1 MYEHEIIPAYGAN
14 SDDDPRNFPQ
24 GWYRELWYARLG
36 ESVKH
41 GFCIVTAQG
50 DVLVVENEDL
60 ETVDEVIGATG
71 WVEGNSVMYLV
82 YKYSGIHEIWRYYV
96 QIETHVLISADPIYN
111 FQRGKKINHIV
122 VGLNSLMGW
131 TDAYGDAYDYDG
143 ITGVPEFNEPFL
155 IDIDKMEAGDY
166 PSPLTLQDVQFIKWP
181 FWSGPAVEYFTDL
194 TKGDNKLRSK
204 LLRFRATLIYF
215 NNQEA
220 AYSGYSRL
228 VTPSLSELVSGTNV
242 ASSQQDN
249 GLHIT
254 VETGPATVR
263 KINVAV
269 SINGSQFGVFEQIDK
284 DILGLADNT
293 TYTFDYYGNSAAIS
307 LPLNLRN
314 QDFVPKIANTMVLL
328 PTKEIAFVGYREGW
342 NQEEMDVSITPI
354 YKERLW
360 LPRNYA
366 MEGDFNSTP
375 NNFRFFVGWE
385 STLFQFTVGQQYS
398 FTDINGI
405 PRYYT
410 LTQADIDAALQ
421 EVLPEDQA
429 LYIMQVIGDAFC
441 DQMGISVGAAT
452 LVGGSILRYSA
463 AWPDGGSLYTF
474 TVPVDRRTMAE
485 EDHIKG
491 ARYDYGIQYY
501 DGAGRA
507 FGVWTNPDLQMY
519 VPFPSE
525 TDAATG
531 RAVFTDVNNPYIIEA
546 EISIN
551 HVPPIDASYYRIVRR
566 QSVDIAS
573 FREETVVSIAQASD
587 GRIGLRLQSD
597 PLVSNNYQNTYEGAS
612 INSQI
617 SVGDKCRFYRKRTSN
632 VSDPTPSDS
641 PYLDAYFELE
651 VMGYDQTNQVITVEN
666 FDPSLIDFASASD
679 IGQVIQI
686 YTPQPTYDTDGN
698 LFVGKWFELSD
709 KYDIGDAH
717 TDTRYHKGS
726 LGLTGNVSENGGV
739 GESAAKTT
747 TDVGEFD
754 PDGRVIVFTNDDG
767 DTETFTVL
775 TTAET
780 APGIWKIT
788 IDGFFSF
795 DFSLANGGSFGFQ
808 QDQIVVGGVSVTPA
822 IISGIKG
829 DVWFRQRLYATGHLT
844 LNETQYYFINDPW
857 YSDYWVES
865 KLNDNGRVASQS
877 NFAKLTYLK
886 ATAKHGGKFFDNN
899 QINEISVFDG
909 GPSNIESM
917 DDQWGDTIAAMVD
930 GKTLKCIQKKKENS
944 IYINFA
950 GYSITTEAGDV
961 LPQTGKTFSQ
971 WRPYESLFGTS
982 DAGSMVLIPSRG
994 VAYFDRLSGAFI
1006 LSSTSGQI
1014 EISNYLQR
1022 EGGTREPF
1030 RYKQRALELARQCKT
1045 YNTEIT
1051 TYVDETN
1058 GEVGWCFRSEILPE
1072 VELNAVMAPGSS
1084 TFLVNG
1090 DYSGY
1095 VGAPVVLTQNNS
1107 VVYANVLRA
1116 TFAAN
1121 KTTFTV
1127 DVSSPFPLSSVKAV
1141 LLAVYSYSID
1151 TFDYVRMVW
1160 RSRYDYNFT
1169 RFANIGNQ
1177 LFGFG
1182 SDNQLYLHNDPD
1194 SLTYHGEDG
1203 IERWTFVTND
1213 VGNLEKIFNTL
1224 NIKTDKKWSMPS
1236 AITDGSYL
1244 YGEQETSLSVDE
1256 FTAKGNLISA
1266 RFKRDKNSPNFA
1278 TEAKARISGNVMRG
1292 QAMTITIEREI
1303 ADKSVTYSAKVIGQL
1318 DEPNV

>member
-14 SDDDPRNFPQ
+14 SDDDPRSFPQ

-36 ESVKH
+36 ENVKH

-60 ETVDEVIGATG
+60 ETVDEVIGAIG

-131 TDAYGDAYDYDG
+131 ADAYGDAYDYDG

-181 FWSGPAVEYFTDL
+181 FWSGPTVEYFTDL

-204 LLRFRATLIYF
+204 LLRFRATPIYF

-328 PTKEIAFVGYREGW
+328 PNKEIAFVGYREGW
-342 NQEEMDVSITPI
+342 DQEVMDVSIEPV
-354 YKERLW
+354 YNERLW

-375 NNFRFFVGWE
+375 NNFRFFVDWE
-385 STLFQFTVGQQYS
+385 TSFFQFQAGQQYS
-398 FTDINGI
+398 FTDINGV

-410 LTQADIDAALQ
+410 VTQEDIDIALQ
-421 EVLPEDQA
+421 QTLPEDQA
-429 LYIMQVIGDAFC
+429 LYIMQVMGDDFC
-441 DQMGISVGAAT
+441 DQMGISVGTAT
-452 LVGGSILRYSA
+452 LSGGSVLLYSA
-463 AWPDGGSLYTF
+463 TWPNGGSLYTF
-474 TVPVDRRTMAE
+474 LVPVTRRTMAE

-507 FGVWTNPDLQMY
+507 FGVWTSADLQMY

-525 TDAATG
+525 ADAATG
-531 RAVFTDVNNPYIIEA
+531 RAGFTDVNNPYVIEA
-546 EISIN
+546 QITIN
-551 HVPPIDASYYRIVRR
+551 HIPPIDASYYRIVRR
-566 QSVDIAS
+566 QSVDTAS

-617 SVGDKCRFYRKRTSN
+617 NVGDKCRFYRKRTSN

-666 FDPSLIDFASASD
+666 LDPSLIDFASASD

-698 LFVGKWFELSD
+698 LFVGKWFELSE

-717 TDTRYHKGS
+717 TDTRYHKGTF
-726 LGLTGNVSENGGV
+726 GLIGDVSTDGNVGDTQ
-739 GESAAKTT
+739 AFTT
-747 TDVGEFD
+747 IDLGDHD
-754 PDGRVIVFTNDDG
+754 PDGRAVVFTNDNG
-767 DTETFTVL
+767 DTETFTI
-775 TTAET
+775 TAT
-780 APGIWKIT
+780 AFNGVSEWKIS
-788 IDGFFSF
+788 INPSVLAF
-795 DFSLANGGSFGFQ
+795 DFSAAAGGRFNIQ
-808 QDQIVVGGVSVTPA
+808 QNQVVVGGVSTTPA
-822 IISGIKG
+822 IVDLDWG
-829 DVWFRQRLYATGHLT
+829 DVYIRQRVSDTGFLGTSNQKAYSYYEDPAVSDYYPSNCYHYGRIGIENTENKATRYKADTMHSQVYLDQTSVNGLSDFT
-844 LNETQYYFINDPW
+844 GLQNRFKLNESNGAIQRMKAVEKTLHVIQESCTTPIYNGT
-857 YSDYWVES
+857 YSVGGDGEVSQPAFKNEIFGA
-865 KLNDNGRVASQS
+865 KGREVPFGTIHPRSVQLIGNVVYLYDFNRATW
-877 NFAKLTYLK
+877 AKLT
-886 ATAKHGGKFFDNN
+886 
-899 QINEISVFDG
+899 DG
-909 GPSNIESM
+909 GHGSINH
-917 DDQWGDTIAAMVD
+917 GDF
-930 GKTLKCIQKKKENS
+930 K
-944 IYINFA
+944 Y
-950 GYSITTEAGDV
+950 
-961 LPQTGKTFSQ
+961 
-971 WRPYESLFGTS
+971 
-982 DAGSMVLIPSRG
+982 
-994 VAYFDRLSGAFI
+994 
-1006 LSSTSGQI
+1006 
-1014 EISNYLQR
+1014 
-1022 EGGTREPF
+1022 
-1030 RYKQRALELARQCKT
+1030 
-1045 YNTEIT
+1045 
-1051 TYVDETN
+1051 
-1058 GEVGWCFRSEILPE
+1058 
-1072 VELNAVMAPGSS
+1072 S
-1084 TFLVNG
+1084 TF
-1090 DYSGY
+1090 
-1095 VGAPVVLTQNNS
+1095 A
-1107 VVYANVLRA
+1107 
-1116 TFAAN
+1116 
-1121 KTTFTV
+1121 
-1127 DVSSPFPLSSVKAV
+1127 
-1141 LLAVYSYSID
+1141 
-1151 TFDYVRMVW
+1151 
-1160 RSRYDYNFT
+1160 YNFT
-1169 RFANIGNQ
+1169 QLIQNNVVGNEKLFSFVDELNSEYTTILQIGEDFYGVVFRYDVQGWSHHVDGLPMIWAENMYKS
-1177 LFGFG
+1177 LI
-1182 SDNQLYLHNDPD
+1182 STPETEIWLHN
-1194 SLTYHGEDG
+1194 SGG
-1203 IERWTFVTND
+1203 
-1213 VGNLEKIFNTL
+1213 
-1224 NIKTDKKWSMPS
+1224 
-1236 AITDGSYL
+1236 
-1244 YGEQETSLSVDE
+1244 
-1256 FTAKGNLISA
+1256 
-1266 RFKRDKNSPNFA
+1266 DKNTFFDQYYPPS
-1278 TEAKARISGNVMRG
+1278 
-1292 QAMTITIEREI
+1292 ITFEMNDHPGLI
-1303 ADKSVTYSAKVIGQL
+1303 KKFCVL
-1318 DEPNV
+1318 N

>member
-14 SDDDPRNFPQ
+14 SDDDPRSFPQ

-36 ESVKH
+36 ENVKH

-131 TDAYGDAYDYDG
+131 ADAYGDAYDYDG

-181 FWSGPAVEYFTDL
+181 FWSGPTVEYFTDL

-204 LLRFRATLIYF
+204 LLRFRATPIYF

-228 VTPSLSELVSGTNV
+228 VTPTLSEMVSGTNV

-254 VETGPATVR
+254 VDTGPATVR

-342 NQEEMDVSITPI
+342 GQETMDVSIEPVYNERRWFGIGNRYSFINNASPYDGVLLQAVSPSGSNFHYTPGDTYVLTI
-354 YKERLW
+354 TFSFPSYAQMTLYCTITQSDIDYAIANASFSQPAHGLIARIIAT
-360 LPRNYA
+360 RFAGQVNNYFGSTVVSA
-366 MEGDFNSTP
+366 DYLGGYSASFGGSVTIDAFFIASTP
-375 NNFRFFVGWE
+375 
-385 STLFQFTVGQQYS
+385 
-398 FTDINGI
+398 
-405 PRYYT
+405 
-410 LTQADIDAALQ
+410 
-421 EVLPEDQA
+421 
-429 LYIMQVIGDAFC
+429 
-441 DQMGISVGAAT
+441 
-452 LVGGSILRYSA
+452 
-463 AWPDGGSLYTF
+463 
-474 TVPVDRRTMAE
+474 PVRRTMAE

-507 FGVWTNPDLQMY
+507 FGVWTSADLQMY

-525 TDAATG
+525 ADAATG
-531 RAVFTDVNNPYIIEA
+531 RAGFTDVNNPYVIEA
-546 EISIN
+546 KITIN
-551 HVPPIDASYYRIVRR
+551 HIPPIDASYYRIVRR

-617 SVGDKCRFYRKRTSN
+617 NVGDKCRFYRKRTSN

-698 LFVGKWFELSD
+698 LFLAKWKELSE
-709 KYDIGDAH
+709 KYNIINAH
-717 TDTRYHKGS
+717 TDTRSHEGTFGS
-726 LGLTGNVSENGGV
+726 LIDVLTYGEVGVDKVS
-739 GESAAKTT
+739 TT
-747 TDVGEFD
+747 TDIGPVVD
-754 PDGRVIVFTNDDG
+754 PDGVRTVVFTNDSG
-767 DTETFTVL
+767 DTETFTVAAVQDVGGGEWL
-775 TTAET
+775 VV
-780 APGIWKIT
+780 
-788 IDGFFSF
+788 IDGLFAY
-795 DFSLANGGSFGFQ
+795 DFSAANGGKFRLQ
-808 QDQIVVGGVSVTPA
+808 QSQIVIGGVSVA
-822 IISGIKG
+822 SAVISNIKG
-829 DVWFRQRLYATGHLT
+829 DVWFRQRLYATGHLA
-844 LNETQYYFINDPW
+844 LNTQQYYFINDPW

-865 KLNDNGRVASQS
+865 KLNDNGRLAVQS
-877 NFAKLTYLK
+877 NFSKETYLK

-909 GPSNIESM
+909 NPNSIESM
-917 DDQWGDTIAAMVD
+917 DDQWGDTVAAMVD
-930 GKTLKCIQKKKENS
+930 GKTLKCIQQKKENS
-944 IYINFA
+944 IYINYA

-1045 YNTEIT
+1045 YTTEIT

-1107 VVYANVLRA
+1107 VVYANVLTA

-1182 SDNQLYLHNDPD
+1182 SNNQLYLHNDPD

-1203 IERWTFVTND
+1203 IERWIFVTND

-1278 TEAKARISGNVMRG
+1278 TEAKARISHRKCYARSGHDYN
-1292 QAMTITIEREI
+1292 
-1303 ADKSVTYSAKVIGQL
+1303 Y
-1318 DEPNV
+1318 